1 MVTKTSL
8 IMNSDFDNDKQEMVF
23 LNAFFWILM
32 GIPGGIHGLVAQ
44 SYVWNLHFT
53 LYARTFSLIS
63 HCYEIVSY
71 LKDNPKL

>member
-1 MVTKTSL
+1 M
-8 IMNSDFDNDKQEMVF
+8 
-23 LNAFFWILM
+23 NAFLWILM

-71 LKDNPKL
+71 QKGPLQTLI